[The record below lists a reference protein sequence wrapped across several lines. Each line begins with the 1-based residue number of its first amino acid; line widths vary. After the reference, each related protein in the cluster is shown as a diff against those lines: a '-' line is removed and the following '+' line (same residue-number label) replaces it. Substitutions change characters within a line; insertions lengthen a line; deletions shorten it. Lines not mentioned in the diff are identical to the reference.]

1 MSATVDSLPV
11 AWLRRIG
18 AMTLFLGQVL
28 ARIIPAFGKP
38 GLIVKQ
44 IYNAG
49 ARSLVIIMLSG
60 LFVGM
65 VLGLLGF
72 DTLQRFGSEDSL
84 GVLAALGMLKVLGP
98 VLTALL
104 FAGRAGTSLTSEIGL
119 MKSTDQLT
127 AMQMMAVDPLRYVVA
142 PRFLGGIIAMPLLA
156 ATFSVIGL
164 YGAQLIGVQQM
175 GVDVGAFWSQTQNA
189 VDLRD
194 VTEGV
199 VKSLVFGVACS
210 LIAVYE
216 GYNCEPTPEGVG
228 LATTRTVVTSSV
240 HGAAVELSAD
250 RRVPNKELIGMTTMK
265 NSRSLEI
272 GTGLFVLLGFAALAF
287 LTTQLPGTSLKFGGG
302 DGGYTRHGEVRQH
315 RRPQAGLA
323 GHHGGRARRTRRV
336 DPLRPQGLQGGGR
349 AAYRKSIHGDP
360 RRQRRQHPD
369 RGSARRQVRR
379 HRSRRLGNLPQA
391 GRSNRVHAVGHR
403 ARESGQQVLRQHGEQ
418 GTGRAEGRR
427 AGAHRSRNDAVDAAN
442 RSGWVHRMLC

>member
-1 MSATVDSLPV
+1 MNALVDSRAV
-11 AWLRRIG
+11 AWIRRVG
-18 AMTLFLGQVL
+18 SMSMFLAQVL
-28 ARIIPAFGKP
+28 ARVVPSFGKP

-49 ARSLVIIMLSG
+49 ARSLVIVMLSG

-194 VTEGV
+194 VTEGI

-216 GYNCEPTPEGVG
+216 GYQCEPTPEGVG

-240 HGAAVELSAD
+240 
-250 RRVPNKELIGMTTMK
+250 M
-265 NSRSLEI
+265 
-272 GTGLFVLLGFAALAF
+272 VLLLNYLLTAAF
-287 LTTQLPGTSLKFGGG
+287 LT
-302 DGGYTRHGEVRQH
+302 
-315 RRPQAGLA
+315 
-323 GHHGGRARRTRRV
+323 
-336 DPLRPQGLQGGGR
+336 
-349 AAYRKSIHGDP
+349 KS
-360 RRQRRQHPD
+360 
-369 RGSARRQVRR
+369 
-379 HRSRRLGNLPQA
+379 
-391 GRSNRVHAVGHR
+391 
-403 ARESGQQVLRQHGEQ
+403 
-418 GTGRAEGRR
+418 
-427 AGAHRSRNDAVDAAN
+427 
-442 RSGWVHRMLC
+442 